1 MRPPNEGDGW
11 SRRVVTALAEMQ
23 VISPPV
29 TREAGVAAAKAN
41 PAKRYRDLVLVTA
54 ARFLKVR
61 YRGSVLGVYWSLSN
75 PLLMTGA
82 YTLIF
87 GSAFKSYYGGS
98 LWEYVLSC
106 FTGLAFLSYFSGGT
120 SMALQSIVS
129 SASLLNKIAL
139 PPSIF
144 PVATIAASSFQL
156 LVGVVPLL
164 AIVTFATSFNPI
176 NVIALAVPVVSLI
189 LLALGFSLAVSA
201 LFIYFRD
208 LPYLYELVTFGL
220 WLTSPIFYPAALVPA
235 SVRGYLVLNPLAAI
249 IECARQIALSG
260 QPPNP
265 RLMAIALCAG
275 SLGLGV
281 GWLVY
286 RRLRPNFMDLL

>member
-1 MRPPNEGDGW
+1 ME
-11 SRRVVTALAEMQ
+11 
-23 VISPPV
+23 VIAKPV
-29 TREAGVAAAKAN
+29 TLEADVAAARIN
-41 PAKRYRDLVLVTA
+41 PAKRYRDLVFVTA

-106 FTGLAFLSYFSGGT
+106 FTGLAFLSFFSNGT
-120 SMALQSIVS
+120 SMALPSIVAS
-129 SASLLNKIAL
+129 GSLLNKIAL

-144 PVATIAASSFQL
+144 PVGTIAASSFQL

-164 AIVTFATSFNPI
+164 AIVTFVTSFNPI
-176 NVIALAVPVVSLI
+176 NVVALAVPVVALI
-189 LLALGFSLAVSA
+189 MLALGFALAVSA

-208 LPYLYELVTFGL
+208 LPYLYELITFGI

-235 SVRGYLVLNPLAAI
+235 AVRGYLVLNPLAAI
-249 IECARQIALSG
+249 VECARQIALSG

-265 RLMAIALCAG
+265 RLMAIALLAG
-275 SLGLGV
+275 VVALV
-281 GWLVY
+281 IGWSVY
-286 RRLRPNFMDLL
+286 RRLRSKFMDLL

>member
-1 MRPPNEGDGW
+1 MEVIAPP
-11 SRRVVTALAEMQ
+11 SVTLEAE
-23 VISPPV
+23 V
-29 TREAGVAAAKAN
+29 VAAQADT
-41 PAKRYRDLVLVTA
+41 AKRYRDLVVVTA

-87 GSAFKSYYGGS
+87 GTAFKSYYAGS

-106 FTGLAFLSYFSGGT
+106 FTGLAFLNYFSSAT
-120 SMALQSIVS
+120 SMALPSIVS

-144 PVATIAASSFQL
+144 PVATVAAGSFQL

-164 AIVTFATSFNPI
+164 AIVTFVTALNPI
-176 NVIALAVPVVSLI
+176 NVIALAVPVLALI
-189 LLALGFSLAVSA
+189 LLALGFSFAVSA
-201 LFIYFRD
+201 LFVYFRD
-208 LPYLYELVTFGL
+208 LPYLYELVTFAL
-220 WLTSPIFYPAALVPA
+220 WLTSPIFYPAALVPE

-249 IECARQIALSG
+249 IESARQIALSG
-260 QPPNP
+260 HRPNV
-265 RLMAIALCAG
+265 RMMAVALLAG
-275 SLGLGV
+275 CLSLGLG
-281 GWLVY
+281 WALY
-286 RRLRPNFMDLL
+286 RKLRAKFMDLL